1 MDTVLIAE
9 DEPEVRNYL
18 ALALTCHGFDVEFA
32 QDGEEAVGYLQQTK
46 KNVSLLLLDLLM
58 PRKDGFET
66 LKVVRRSWPDLPV
79 ITLSGSCTPANVAT
93 VMKGGAFDFLA
104 KPIAHDDLFRAVQSA
119 LTSSHGLN
127 RAIACDPAVAHG
139 HSDLNSSG
147 AWSERA
153 KSILTQMGSSDAPV
167 LLRGET
173 GVGKEV
179 LARNLHGHS
188 RRAERPFL
196 KLNCAA
202 LPSELVESELFGYEK
217 GAFTGAYKTTPGK
230 FEMAEKGTI
239 LLDEIGDMDFRLQA
253 KLLQVLQD
261 REFIRLGA
269 KESCRVDVRVMAA
282 THCDLER
289 AIHEKRFREDLYYR
303 LNIVEIYVPPLR
315 QRKDEIPS

>member
-119 LTSSHGLN
+119 LTSSRGLN
-127 RAIACDPAVAHG
+127 RAIACDPAVVAKG
-139 HSDLNSSG
+139 HSDLNSS
-147 AWSERA
+147 APWSERA

-173 GVGKEV
+173 GVGKKV

-230 FEMAEKGTI
+230 FEMAEK
-239 LLDEIGDMDFRLQA
+239 
-253 KLLQVLQD
+253 
-261 REFIRLGA
+261 
-269 KESCRVDVRVMAA
+269 
-282 THCDLER
+282 
-289 AIHEKRFREDLYYR
+289 
-303 LNIVEIYVPPLR
+303 
-315 QRKDEIPS
+315 